1 MQTKVTKKKGRKPAK
16 KNKNYV
22 FNGILVGLKEVL
34 AHKRGEITLPSRYV
48 DVPPRVDV
56 KAIRTRLKMSQS
68 EFAERFYFPIRTLQ
82 DWELGR
88 NQPYS
93 PIRAYLLV
101 IATNPKMVEKVLRG
115 PGAEQIARAVM
126 PQSAA

>member
-1 MQTKVTKKKGRKPAK
+1 MQTKVTKKKATRKPAK
-16 KNKNYV
+16 TNEV
-22 FNGILVGLKEVL
+22 FNGILQGLKEVL
-34 AHKRGEITLPSRYV
+34 AHKRGEIILPSRYV

-101 IATNPKMVEKVLRG
+101 IATNPKMVEKALRG
-115 PGAEQIARAVM
+115 PGAEQIARAIM